1 MTETLLQVCS
11 DLDIVRVRGQGRDI
25 ARSLGF
31 GTVDQVRIV
40 TAISE
45 LARNI
50 VLYAGEGTVLF
61 RIVNNLRLKTRG
73 LEIVFEDAGPGIEDI
88 SLAMQDGYSTSQ
100 GRGLG
105 LAGAQRL
112 MDEFEIESKVGQG
125 TKITIR
131 KWLGK

>member
-1 MTETLLQVCS
+1 MTETPLSVCT
-11 DLDIVRVRGQGRDI
+11 DLDIVQVRSQGRDI
-25 ARSLGF
+25 ARTLGF
-31 GTVDQVRIV
+31 GAVDQVRIV

-50 VLYAGEGTVLF
+50 VLYAGEGTVIF

-88 SLAMQDGYSTSQ
+88 SLAMQEGYSTSQ

-105 LAGAQRL
+105 LSGTQRL

-131 KWLGK
+131 KWLNK